1 MSRQIKWEAFS
12 RAHSSARA
20 GVPSGVLTQRSTFNV
35 QRSTVDEWTAVENS
49 LFDLRIEIVTASG
62 IGGTDGSFTRPWAD
76 NLRTRDIGGEFAG
89 IPYDAAGKEAGIAPE
104 EGSSWFLVVA
114 TDKHCRASTA
124 RAWSAN

>member
-12 RAHSSARA
+12 RVHSSARA
-20 GVPSGVLTQRSTFNV
+20 GVPSGVLI
-35 QRSTVDEWTAVENS
+35 QRSTVDEWTAVENT

-76 NLRTRDIGGEFAG
+76 NLRTRDIGGDFAG

-114 TDKHCRASTA
+114 TDRHCRASTA
-124 RAWSAN
+124 RARSAN

>member
-20 GVPSGVLTQRSTFNV
+20 GVPSGVLI
-35 QRSTVDEWTAVENS
+35 QRSTVDEWTAVENT

-76 NLRTRDIGGEFAG
+76 NLRTRDIGGDFAG

-114 TDKHCRASTA
+114 TDRHCRASTA
-124 RAWSAN
+124 RARSAN

>member
-1 MSRQIKWEAFS
+1 MGSILASPFECSSWGPLRS
-12 RAHSSARA
+12 AH
-20 GVPSGVLTQRSTFNV
+20 STFNV

-114 TDKHCRASTA
+114 TDRHCRASTA